1 MKRIENVYKVLKKL
15 CIKQYEEN
23 EKIIGVDSKSIAIE
37 LGLQRS
43 NTSSDLNKLF
53 RENRVDKI
61 EGKPVLYKVKNI
73 NFRTSNEEHNNK
85 IQTSYKWSDN
95 GEFGENV
102 FKEIIGSKFSLKNA
116 VQQAK
121 AAMIYPPNGLHTLI
135 LGETGTGKSM
145 FAETMYK
152 YVREIGKV
160 KSNGPFVTFNCADYA
175 NNPQL
180 LMAQLFGV
188 KKGAYTG
195 AEKDRT
201 GLVEKANEGVLF
213 LDEIHRLPPEGQ
225 EMLFYLIDKGIYRR
239 LGEANVEYQAKVL
252 IICATTENIESSLL
266 KTFTRRI
273 PMIIKLPALKDRT
286 VEERYEL
293 IKNFF
298 RMEASCVKSEIS
310 ITANALKA
318 LLLYDC
324 SNNIGQLK
332 SDIKLCCAKAFLQ
345 SIMNRESEI
354 CVHSEDLPEYILRG
368 AFRYKDLKEEIDK
381 FIRKDVIN
389 FTISEK
395 MSAQKEENKV
405 FNFYEALEEKRNILQ
420 SKGLNENDIKLV
432 MSLDIDTYLKK
443 YILNVDNG
451 DLEGLY
457 KVVDKKIVDIIEEF
471 LMEAGRILERVFRAK
486 ILHALS
492 MHIASSI
499 ERIGL
504 GKKIENN
511 QLDYVKIHHSKEFYV
526 AKLLKDKIKSQ
537 YNIIL
542 PEDEIGFI
550 AMFLCMD
557 KEEINKEG
565 KVAVLVAMHGE
576 SAATSMA
583 DVANRLLEEE
593 HAVGYNMPLD
603 QKPEKAL
610 ENLTEVVK
618 RINRDKGVILL
629 VDMGS
634 LVFFGDM
641 IYERTKISVRTVE
654 LVSTPMVLEGT
665 RKALLGANLDEVYE
679 SCINLSPY
687 IGRMYKDDFEFK
699 QGFKNNVILT
709 ACITGQGTAVK
720 LKAILEKKIDVD
732 KFDIDIIPI
741 DVSDNIKYKN
751 NIEKIK
757 EKKNVLAIA
766 SVLDPKDENIIYIST
781 SDIFIKEKLDC
792 FNNNMK
798 ILNTI
803 DNMRAVINETIDIN
817 ANKYIESF
825 KKFYIHLV
833 NSNVNIDEN
842 IVLGLI
848 LHLGCALER
857 VLKNKKQIHIKN
869 KEKFFE
875 KYNDEFKIIKRAIT
889 SMEKEF
895 GIVFP
900 DEEYLNI
907 MKIIYFL

>member
-1 MKRIENVYKVLKKL
+1 
-15 CIKQYEEN
+15 
-23 EKIIGVDSKSIAIE
+23 
-37 LGLQRS
+37 
-43 NTSSDLNKLF
+43 
-53 RENRVDKI
+53 
-61 EGKPVLYKVKNI
+61 
-73 NFRTSNEEHNNK
+73 
-85 IQTSYKWSDN
+85 
-95 GEFGENV
+95 
-102 FKEIIGSKFSLKNA
+102 
-116 VQQAK
+116 
-121 AAMIYPPNGLHTLI
+121 
-135 LGETGTGKSM
+135 
-145 FAETMYK
+145 
-152 YVREIGKV
+152 
-160 KSNGPFVTFNCADYA
+160 
-175 NNPQL
+175 
-180 LMAQLFGV
+180 
-188 KKGAYTG
+188 
-195 AEKDRT
+195 
-201 GLVEKANEGVLF
+201 
-213 LDEIHRLPPEGQ
+213 
-225 EMLFYLIDKGIYRR
+225 
-239 LGEANVEYQAKVL
+239 
-252 IICATTENIESSLL
+252 
-266 KTFTRRI
+266 
-273 PMIIKLPALKDRT
+273 
-286 VEERYEL
+286 
-293 IKNFF
+293 
-298 RMEASCVKSEIS
+298 
-310 ITANALKA
+310 
-318 LLLYDC
+318 
-324 SNNIGQLK
+324 
-332 SDIKLCCAKAFLQ
+332 
-345 SIMNRESEI
+345 
-354 CVHSEDLPEYILRG
+354 
-368 AFRYKDLKEEIDK
+368 
-381 FIRKDVIN
+381 
-389 FTISEK
+389 
-395 MSAQKEENKV
+395 
-405 FNFYEALEEKRNILQ
+405 
-420 SKGLNENDIKLV
+420 
-432 MSLDIDTYLKK
+432 
-443 YILNVDNG
+443 
-451 DLEGLY
+451 
-457 KVVDKKIVDIIEEF
+457 
-471 LMEAGRILERVFRAK
+471 
-486 ILHALS
+486 